1 MFGTLGLEGHVNN
14 VPIMQLIIKL
24 FQKSNEVFG
33 TAFLLRVLIRPHML
47 RKNYYEPCRFPNV
60 DMSELG
66 KRECQEESGQSKSKS
81 VKVGEAG
88 CRGSGLDRE

>member
-1 MFGTLGLEGHVNN
+1 
-14 VPIMQLIIKL
+14 
-24 FQKSNEVFG
+24 
-33 TAFLLRVLIRPHML
+33 ML